1 MEIFMKNFMSY
12 DFDIT
17 KIVLGCFVP
26 VGLGKI
32 RHTDRP
38 SHGLAFHLAGEK
50 NYRFFNEVD
59 VPIYENYIVYMPKG
73 SSSTVETRQSGECY
87 AINFQISEDVDFAPF
102 SMKIKASSRVLDCF
116 KSAEKHWSK
125 KDAGH
130 VMRVKSELYAILA
143 EMQKEY
149 RANYLPKSKYGIIS
163 PAIDYINENFAK
175 EALSISDLSALCGIT
190 PEYFRRLFREFFGD
204 SPIAYINK
212 MKLGRAKDLLDSGIY
227 SASDAALLS
236 GYTDLS
242 HFSREFKRYTGMAP
256 RDYQSRK

>member
-1 MEIFMKNFMSY
+1 MKSFMNY
-12 DFDIT
+12 DFDVT
-17 KIVLGCFVP
+17 QIVLGCFVP
-26 VGLGKI
+26 AGCGKM

-38 SHGLAFHLAGEK
+38 SHGLAFHLASEK
-50 NYRFFNEVD
+50 AYHFSCGISAPVL
-59 VPIYENYIVYMPKG
+59 ENYIVYMPKG
-73 SSSTVETRQSGECY
+73 SSYTVEIRQPGDCY

-102 SMKIKASSRVLDCF
+102 SMKIKACSKVLDCF
-116 KSAEKHWSK
+116 KSAERHWSK

-163 PAIDYINENFAK
+163 PAVDYINENFAK
-175 EALSISDLSALCGIT
+175 EALSISHLSSLCDIT

-242 HFSREFKRYTGMAP
+242 HFSREFKRHMGMAP